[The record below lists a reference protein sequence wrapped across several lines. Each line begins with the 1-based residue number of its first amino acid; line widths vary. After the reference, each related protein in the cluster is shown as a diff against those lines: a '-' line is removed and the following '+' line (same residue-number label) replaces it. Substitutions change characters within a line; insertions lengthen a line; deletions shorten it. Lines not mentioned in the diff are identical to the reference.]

1 MFALRATIDAGYRA
15 AWRYSLD
22 YHWPFEA
29 LRDKPEFQSMRIEL
43 ATDMQ
48 KQLENARRMQA
59 SGEMPVVPGMELLSR
74 PEKSGAP
81 PI

>member
-1 MFALRATIDAGYRA
+1 MSIQMLAQELYR
-15 AWRYSLD
+15 LLQKV
-22 YHWPFEA
+22 E
-29 LRDKPEFQSMRIEL
+29 KIE
-43 ATDMQ
+43 

-59 SGEMPVVPGMELLSR
+59 SGEMPVMPGMELLSR